1 MKGTKNY
8 IIALAIV
15 GLILLTTKVSAAKV
29 IAQFEGLELK
39 AYQDSAGIW
48 TIGYGN
54 TRNPY
59 TGLPVKQGDTITK
72 KEALDWLRITTAAV
86 EADVKRLVKVPINNN
101 QLLALTSLV
110 FNIGVGAFGGTK
122 SRPPSTLLR
131 LLNSGAD
138 KAAVAA
144 QFLRWNRAGGKVL
157 PGLTKRRKAESE
169 LFLS

>member
-15 GLILLTTKVSAAKV
+15 GLVLLTTKVSAAKV

-101 QLLALTSLV
+101 QQLALASLL
-110 FNIGVGAFGGTK
+110 FNIGAGAFA
-122 SRPPSTLLR
+122 RSTLLR
-131 LLNSGAD
+131 LLNSGAE

-144 QFLRWNRAGGKVL
+144 QFLRWNKVKGKEV
-157 PGLTKRRKAESE
+157 PGLTRRRKEESKI
-169 LFLS
+169 FLS

>member
-59 TGLPVKQGDTITK
+59 TGLPIKQGDKITK
-72 KEALDWLRITTAAV
+72 KEALDWLRITTAVV
-86 EADVKRLVKVPINNN
+86 EADVKRLVKVPININ
-101 QLLALTSLV
+101 QQLALASLV
-110 FNIGVGAFGGTK
+110 FNIGTGAFA
-122 SRPPSTLLR
+122 RSTLLR

-144 QFLRWNRAGGKVL
+144 QFLRWNKVKGKEVK
-157 PGLTKRRKAESE
+157 GLTRRRKAESE

>member
-15 GLILLTTKVSAAKV
+15 GLILLSTKVSAAKV

-72 KEALDWLRITTAAV
+72 KEALDWLKITTAAV
-86 EADVKRLVKVPINNN
+86 EADVKRLVKVPINTN
-101 QLLALTSLV
+101 QQLALASLV
-110 FNIGVGAFGGTK
+110 FNIGTGAFA
-122 SRPPSTLLR
+122 RSTLLR

-144 QFLRWNRAGGKVL
+144 QFLRWNKVKGKEVK
-157 PGLTKRRKAESE
+157 GLTRRRKAESE

>member
-59 TGLPVKQGDTITK
+59 TGLPIKQGDKITK
-72 KEALDWLRITTAAV
+72 KEALDWLRITTASV
-86 EADVKRLVKVPINNN
+86 EADVKRLVKVPINTN
-101 QLLALTSLV
+101 QRLALASLV
-110 FNIGVGAFGGTK
+110 FNIGAGAFA
-122 SRPPSTLLR
+122 RSTLLR

-144 QFLRWNRAGGKVL
+144 QFLRWNRAGGKVI

>member
-15 GLILLTTKVSAAKV
+15 GLILLSINVSAATI
-29 IAQFEGLELK
+29 IAKFEGLELK

-59 TGLPVKQGDTITK
+59 TGLPVKQGDTITN
-72 KEALDWLRITTAAV
+72 KEALDWLRITVAAT
-86 EADVKRLVKVPINNN
+86 EGEVKRLVKVPINNN
-101 QLLALTSLV
+101 QQLALASLV
-110 FNIGVGAFGGTK
+110 FNIGAGAFA
-122 SRPPSTLLR
+122 RSTLLR

-144 QFLRWNRAGGKVL
+144 QFLRWNMVKGKEV

>member
-1 MKGTKNY
+1 MKSARTY
-8 IIALAIV
+8 IVALAV
-15 GLILLTTKVSAAKV
+15 LALVLIGSKVSATKL
-29 IAQFEGLELK
+29 IAEFEGFEEK

-59 TGLPVKQGDTITK
+59 TGLPIKKGDTITR
-72 KEALDWLRITTAAV
+72 KEALDWLRITVAGA
-86 EADVKRLVKVPINNN
+86 EADVKRLVKVPINTN
-101 QLLALTSLV
+101 QKLALASLV
-110 FNIGVGAFGGTK
+110 FNIGPGAFA
-122 SRPPSTLLR
+122 RSTLLR

-144 QFLRWNRAGGKVL
+144 QFLRWNKVKGKEV
-157 PGLTKRRKAESE
+157 PGLTRRRKEESK

>member
-59 TGLPVKQGDTITK
+59 TGLPVKQGDKITK

-86 EADVKRLVKVPINNN
+86 EADVKRLVKVPIKTN
-101 QLLALTSLV
+101 QQLALASLA
-110 FNIGVGAFGGTK
+110 FNIGTGAFA
-122 SRPPSTLLR
+122 RSTLLR

-144 QFLRWNRAGGKVL
+144 QFLRWNKVKGKEVK
-157 PGLTKRRKAESE
+157 GLTRRRKAESE

>member
-8 IIALAIV
+8 IIALAIL
-15 GLILLTTKVSAAKV
+15 GLILITSNVSAAAL
-29 IAQFEGLELK
+29 IAKFEGLELK

-59 TGLPVKQGDTITK
+59 TGLPIKKGDKITK
-72 KEALDWLRITTAAV
+72 KEALDWLRITVAAA
-86 EADVKRLVKVPINNN
+86 EGEVKRLVKVPINNN
-101 QLLALTSLV
+101 QQLALASLL
-110 FNIGVGAFGGTK
+110 FNIGAGAFA
-122 SRPPSTLLR
+122 RSTLLR

-138 KAAVAA
+138 KATVAA
-144 QFLRWNRAGGKVL
+144 QFLRWNKVKGKEVL
-157 PGLTKRRKAESE
+157 GLTRRRKEESK

>member
-15 GLILLTTKVSAAKV
+15 GLILLSTNVSAATL
-29 IAQFEGLELK
+29 IAEFEGLELK

-59 TGLPVKQGDTITK
+59 TGLPIKKGDTITK
-72 KEALDWLRITTAAV
+72 KEALDWLRITVAAAEGEV
-86 EADVKRLVKVPINNN
+86 ERLVKVPINNN
-101 QLLALTSLV
+101 QQLALASLL
-110 FNIGVGAFGGTK
+110 FNIGAGAFAR
-122 SRPPSTLLR
+122 SSLLR

-144 QFLRWNRAGGKVL
+144 QFLRWNKVKGKEV
-157 PGLTKRRKAESE
+157 PGLTWRRKEESK

>member
-1 MKGTKNY
+1 MKDTKNY

-15 GLILLTTKVSAAKV
+15 GLILLTTNVSAASL
-29 IAQFEGLELK
+29 IAKFEGLELK

-59 TGLPVKQGDTITK
+59 TGLPIKKGDTITR
-72 KEALDWLRITTAAV
+72 KEALDWLRITVAGA
-86 EADVKRLVKVPINNN
+86 EADVKRLVKVPINTN
-101 QLLALTSLV
+101 QQLALASLV
-110 FNIGVGAFGGTK
+110 FNIGPGAFA
-122 SRPPSTLLR
+122 RSTLLR
-131 LLNSGAD
+131 LLNSGAE

-144 QFLRWNRAGGKVL
+144 QFLRWNKVKGKEV
-157 PGLTKRRKAESE
+157 PGLTRRRKEESK

>member
-59 TGLPVKQGDTITK
+59 TGLPVKQGDKITK

-86 EADVKRLVKVPINNN
+86 EADVKRLVKVPININ
-101 QLLALTSLV
+101 QQLALASLV
-110 FNIGVGAFGGTK
+110 FNIGTGAFA
-122 SRPPSTLLR
+122 RSTLLR

-144 QFLRWNRAGGKVL
+144 QFLRWNKVKEKEVK
-157 PGLTKRRKAESE
+157 GLSRRRKAESE

>member
-15 GLILLTTKVSAAKV
+15 GLILLSINVSAATI
-29 IAQFEGLELK
+29 IAKFEGLELK

-72 KEALDWLRITTAAV
+72 KEALDWLRITVAAT
-86 EADVKRLVKVPINNN
+86 EGDVKRLVKVPINNN
-101 QLLALTSLV
+101 QQLSLASLV
-110 FNIGVGAFGGTK
+110 FNIGAGAFA
-122 SRPPSTLLR
+122 RSTLLR

-144 QFLRWNRAGGKVL
+144 QFLRWNKVKGKEV
-157 PGLTKRRKAESE
+157 PGLTRRRTEESK

>member
-1 MKGTKNY
+1 MKGAKNY

-15 GLILLTTKVSAAKV
+15 GLILLTTNVSAAAL
-29 IAQFEGLELK
+29 IAKFEGLELK

-59 TGLPVKQGDTITK
+59 TGLPIKQGDKITK
-72 KEALDWLRITTAAV
+72 KEAIDWLRITTAAV
-86 EADVKRLVKVPINNN
+86 EADVKRLVKVPINTN
-101 QLLALTSLV
+101 QRLALASLV
-110 FNIGVGAFGGTK
+110 FNIGAGAFA
-122 SRPPSTLLR
+122 RSTLLR

-144 QFLRWNRAGGKVL
+144 QFLRWNRAGGKVI

>member
-86 EADVKRLVKVPINNN
+86 EADVKRLVKVPINTN
-101 QLLALTSLV
+101 QQLALASLV
-110 FNIGVGAFGGTK
+110 FNIGTGAFA
-122 SRPPSTLLR
+122 RSTLLR